1 PATGEPAVPR
11 QDEPARPILTR
22 PPAAPESAA
31 DRTPGVAVASAEAVE
46 PDSDPGAPLPVR
58 IEIGRVEIHAARSSE
73 PARTPR
79 PATTRRSAAMS
90 LEAYLASK
98 GGQT

>member
-1 PATGEPAVPR
+1 LEP
-11 QDEPARPILTR
+11 E
-22 PPAAPESAA
+22 
-31 DRTPGVAVASAEAVE
+31 
-46 PDSDPGAPLPVR
+46 SDPGAPLPVR